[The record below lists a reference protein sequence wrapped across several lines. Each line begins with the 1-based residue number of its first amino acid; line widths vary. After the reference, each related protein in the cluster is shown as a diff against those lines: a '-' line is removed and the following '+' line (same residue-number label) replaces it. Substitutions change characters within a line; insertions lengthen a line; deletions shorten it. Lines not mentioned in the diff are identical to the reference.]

1 MRSAGGVGSTSSLDK
16 LSYVLT
22 GLELNIDLIDSVSG
36 FSDAEKLL
44 KPILNMNGHNSTI
57 ALFGANVLYCRLI
70 R

>member
-1 MRSAGGVGSTSSLDK
+1 MILCGSAGGVGSTSSLDK

-44 KPILNMNGHNSTI
+44 KPILNMNGHNSSS
-57 ALFGANVLYCRLI
+57 VLAPCI
-70 R
+70 ST